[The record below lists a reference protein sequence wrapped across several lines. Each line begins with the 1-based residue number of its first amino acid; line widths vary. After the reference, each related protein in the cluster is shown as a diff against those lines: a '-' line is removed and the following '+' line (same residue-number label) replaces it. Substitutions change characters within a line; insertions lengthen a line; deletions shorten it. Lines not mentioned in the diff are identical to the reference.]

1 MSSVYTVYMTY
12 RMKTIYFQVKVHIN
26 SQTLNGNS
34 WFSENPS
41 CVQNTDLVLL
51 LDMQVTYKEIEEE
64 PLNCFLFAETGWVD
78 KTIMYI

>member
-41 CVQNTDLVLL
+41 CVQNTDLVYTLRYAGYLQGDRGRTLKLL
-51 LDMQVTYKEIEEE
+51 PFCRNWM
-64 PLNCFLFAETGWVD
+64 GG
-78 KTIMYI
+78 